1 MTKDPKKGQA
11 DRLAQMDRF
20 FIDGLLAT
28 SDKALLDEAAEDG
41 VDIKEATKKGREAF
55 ELAQRAVGRRR
66 LDAVRR
72 AIEEDNQK
80 KVVPIDRNRARL
92 QINEIIR
99 RNKETSSKLTMAA
112 RNQEATDHEEDIDGL
127 LEDFVELG
135 VIKGNELDTGEK

>member
-135 VIKGNELDTGEK
+135 VIKGNKSDTGEK

>member
-1 MTKDPKKGQA
+1 
-11 DRLAQMDRF
+11 MDRF

-41 VDIKEATKKGREAF
+41 VDIKEAAKKGREAF

>member
-55 ELAQRAVGRRR
+55 ELAQRAVGRGDSMQSGERSRR
-66 LDAVRR
+66 
-72 AIEEDNQK
+72 
-80 KVVPIDRNRARL
+80 
-92 QINEIIR
+92 IIR
-99 RNKETSSKLTMAA
+99 RRSSLSIEIVRAFKSTK
-112 RNQEATDHEEDIDGL
+112 L
-127 LEDFVELG
+127 LEEIRKLPVSSRWLRA
-135 VIKGNELDTGEK
+135 IRKQPIMRKISTGCWKTSLNWV

>member
-135 VIKGNELDTGEK
+135 VIKGNESDTGEK